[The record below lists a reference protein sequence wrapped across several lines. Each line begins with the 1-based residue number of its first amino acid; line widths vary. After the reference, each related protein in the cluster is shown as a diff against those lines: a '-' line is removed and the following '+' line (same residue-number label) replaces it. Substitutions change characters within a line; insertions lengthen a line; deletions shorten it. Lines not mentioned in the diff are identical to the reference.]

1 MLPCASTRCNNGTF
15 CSCEDP
21 CPCTETLC
29 QCAASSIMNSLPSG
43 TGQIN
48 VALETTM
55 TTKTKTT
62 TITELSELRNLQ
74 AHWNIQM
81 HCKSCIRTVQGI
93 LGDQAHVD
101 LKTNTATR
109 LVQTRAQANQFT
121 LDLQEVGLESTLTS
135 MEEQKQDEQEQQ
147 QLLLVPL
154 QSPQDQEST
163 TIQLS
168 INNSLAFG
176 EDPLLEPAT
185 HTFQIPPLQHT
196 TVELLV
202 GGMTCAMCSRAITQ
216 ALQETLGVITITVS
230 LATNVATIDY
240 DQTTVTLEELKHTI
254 HSLGYKVTQLLSN
267 QTETKLE
274 QLTKQQHKEVQH
286 KKSAFIWSL
295 IGTLPIVTITMILPR
310 ILSTGSAITTWLH
323 TTISVL
329 DQQMM
334 RESLLLWG
342 LATMIQF
349 GSGFTF
355 YQTSFHNIQSGQLGM
370 DVLVAM
376 GTTASYIYACYETW
390 RGEEAHF
397 FETSSV
403 LIAFVLLGKWMNS
416 LAVRRTSDALTQ
428 LMQLQAKTAI
438 QIKPNDTTKA
448 MWNPQTPSTCTNTF
462 NPMMDAYDEEIVSID
477 LIHPRDTVKVLRG
490 ASIPADGVVSHGEM
504 TVDESMITGES
515 VPVLKTPGSFVL
527 GGTVCIE
534 TPGAFVFVNGVGAS
548 TALAQIVQLVQE
560 AQTRQ
565 VPIQS
570 LADTISG
577 VFVPAVCICSVVT
590 FMTWYALCMTGVVP
604 SQWFA
609 SEGPC
614 TFSLMFGIACLV
626 ISCPCALGLATPTAV
641 MVGTGVGAK
650 HGILMKGGEALEAA
664 SKVDAVVF
672 DKTGTLTKGKPCIT
686 DFWQVDNT
694 QHSKEYTLWL
704 LGSLERNSE
713 HPLANAVV
721 SFAEIE
727 IAEYLVNH
735 PFCQPK
741 DFQASTGRG
750 ASGEID
756 GKSVA
761 VGNRSFCAMKNVTI
775 LSQVEAKMTVLEQEG
790 KTAILASIEGEIVC
804 VIGIADELKAD
815 AAASIAYLQNKMGME
830 VWMVTGDNS
839 RTARAISRQLGL
851 SPDKVIAEALPVAK
865 VRQVKILQAQGKKVA
880 MIGDGINDS
889 PALAQADVGMSLG
902 TGAEIAAE
910 AADMVLVRGHV
921 QDVCTALDLSRVIFR
936 RIQLNLF
943 FSLVYNCLGIPVAAG
958 LLYPFIHTRLPP
970 VLAAVAM
977 ALSSLSVVSSSLALR
992 LYYPPRVAVNQQL
1005 SLIHRVI
1012 QQIGSMGAVPQESVT
1027 VDNYMTQPLLENN
1040 RLLESYSGTDIVAV
1054 MMEEGT

>member
-1 MLPCASTRCNNGTF
+1 MTVCTSSLCNNGTV
-15 CSCEDP
+15 CCCEDP

-43 TGQIN
+43 TG
-48 VALETTM
+48 ETTTNITTTT
-55 TTKTKTT
+55 TTKLP
-62 TITELSELRNLQ
+62 EQWHLQ

-81 HCKSCIRTVQGI
+81 HCGACVRTVQGI
-93 LGDQAHVD
+93 LGNQAHVD
-101 LKTNTATR
+101 LETNSANR
-109 LVQTRAQANQFT
+109 SVQTRAQANQLT
-121 LDLQEVGLESTLTS
+121 LDLQEVGLESTLIS
-135 MEEQKQDEQEQQ
+135 IEEIQEQ
-147 QLLLVPL
+147 QLLLLLL
-154 QSPQDQEST
+154 QNLDQKPT
-163 TIQLS
+163 TIQPS
-168 INNSLAFG
+168 MHHSQAFG

-185 HTFQIPPLQHT
+185 HTYQPPSQQT
-196 TVELLV
+196 QTVELLV

-216 ALQETLGVITITVS
+216 ALQESPGVINVTVS
-230 LATNVATIDY
+230 LATNVATIDFNH
-240 DQTTVTLEELKHTI
+240 TIATLEELKHTI
-254 HSLGYKVTQLLSN
+254 QSLGYKVTQLLSN
-267 QTETKLE
+267 QPETKLE
-274 QLTKQQHKEVQH
+274 QLTKQQHKEVKH
-286 KKSAFIWSL
+286 KKNAFIWSL
-295 IGTLPIVTITMILPR
+295 IGTLPIVTITMMLPHV
-310 ILSTGSAITTWLH
+310 LSMTSPIMAWLH
-323 TTISVL
+323 TTVL
-329 DQQMM
+329 VLNQQIM

-342 LATMIQF
+342 LATMVQF

-355 YQTSFHNIQSGQLGM
+355 YRTSYHNIQSGKLGM
-370 DVLVAM
+370 DILVAI
-376 GTTASYIYACYETW
+376 GTTASYIYACYEMW
-390 RGEEAHF
+390 RGQEAHF

-428 LMQLQAKTAI
+428 LMKLQAKSAI
-438 QIKPNDTTKA
+438 QIKPKDTTKT
-448 MWNPQTPSTCTNTF
+448 MWNPQTPSTGTNTF
-462 NPMMDAYDEEIVSID
+462 NPMMDAYDEETVSVD

-534 TPGAFVFVNGVGAS
+534 TSGAFVFVNGVGAS

-577 VFVPAVCICSVVT
+577 IFVPVVCICSVVT
-590 FMTWYALCMTGVVP
+590 YMTWYALCMTGVVP
-604 SQWFA
+604 SQWFDE
-609 SEGPC
+609 EGPC

-686 DFWQVDNT
+686 DFWQVD
-694 QHSKEYTLWL
+694 HSQYNKEYILWL

-721 SFAEIE
+721 SFSEIE
-727 IAEYLVNH
+727 IAAYLENQ
-735 PFCQPK
+735 PFCQPN

-750 ASGEID
+750 ASGRID
-756 GKSVA
+756 GVTVA
-761 VGNRSFCAMKNVTI
+761 VGNRSFCAIKNVTI
-775 LSQVEAKMTVLEQEG
+775 SSQVEVKMTELEQEG
-790 KTAILASIEGEIVC
+790 KTAITASIGGEIVC
-804 VIGIADELKAD
+804 VMGIADELKAD
-815 AAASIAYLQNKMGME
+815 AAASIAYLQKKMGMD

-839 RTARAISRQLGL
+839 RTARAISMQLGL

-865 VRQVKILQAQGKKVA
+865 VQQVKTLQAQGKKVA

-921 QDVCTALDLSRVIFR
+921 QDVCIALDLSRVIFH

-970 VLAAVAM
+970 TLAAVAM
-977 ALSSLSVVSSSLALR
+977 ALSSFSVVSSSLALR
-992 LYYPPRVAVNQQL
+992 LYTPPRVEVTQQQ
-1005 SLIHRVI
+1005 SFIQQVI
-1012 QQIGSMGAVPQESVT
+1012 QQIGSKSAVPQVSA
-1027 VDNYMTQPLLENN
+1027 DNDLTQPLLGNGCIVDPF
-1040 RLLESYSGTDIVAV
+1040 SGTDRAALTL
-1054 MMEEGT
+1054 EEGT